1 MKLIY
6 LIIFFLFNCLCLK
19 LVAQTIAT
27 VNIQSLID
35 NNANYI
41 STINKIEKNQDQYLE
56 IFDLKEKELKEILD
70 NIEESKLILNQSEI
84 NIRIDNYNNQLT
96 EFNFL
101 IEEFNFHY
109 QNQIINIREQV
120 LREIIILLENYAIK
134 NKVDLILDSTS
145 YLIASNSIDITEFIN
160 SELTKINFILEYES
174 FKKN

>member
-6 LIIFFLFNCLCLK
+6 FIIFIHFNFICYQ

-27 VNIQSLID
+27 INVQSLID

-41 STINKIEKNQDQYLE
+41 ETKNEIEENQDQYLE
-56 IFDLKEKELKEILD
+56 SFNLKEKELNEILND
-70 NIEESKLILNQSEI
+70 IEESKLILSQNEI

-96 EFNFL
+96 KFTLL

-109 QNQIINIREQV
+109 QNQIISIREQV
-120 LREIIILLENYAIK
+120 LRQIIILLENYAIK
-134 NKVDLILDSTS
+134 NKVDLILNSTS
-145 YLIASNSIDITEFIN
+145 YLIASNSIDITEIIN
-160 SELTKINFILEYES
+160 KELIKINFILEYEN